1 MIFVVRPDG
10 MRDEES
16 LKKLQERLAAE
27 INSDHDGKVV
37 VIQADCEYD
46 IITGESEMITKVRS
60 MLE

>member
-27 INSDHDGKVV
+27 INSEEYGMELVLPSFCLYVV
-37 VIQADCEYD
+37 V
-46 IITGESEMITKVRS
+46 T
-60 MLE
+60 